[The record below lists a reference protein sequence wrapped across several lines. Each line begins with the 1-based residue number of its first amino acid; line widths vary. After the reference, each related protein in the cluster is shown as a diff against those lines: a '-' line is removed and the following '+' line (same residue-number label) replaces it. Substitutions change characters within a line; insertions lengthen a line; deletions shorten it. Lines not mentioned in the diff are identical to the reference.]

1 MILLGRRGT
10 FLPSSI
16 ELFTNLMKWKY
27 GVALQEQARFVGSTP
42 TRPTII
48 LLLITD
54 MYIVKF
60 SQSWESVYYVDN
72 Y

>member
-1 MILLGRRGT
+1 
-10 FLPSSI
+10 
-16 ELFTNLMKWKY
+16 MKWKY

-60 SQSWESVYYVDN
+60 SQLWESVYYVDN